1 MKRSMRNWVKNENVQ
16 MTAIAFATAVGAQFK
31 INPFRE
37 DYFRIGLGVSIL
49 LFLLMIMPHL
59 SYVKTG
65 ILTGIANLLFQSADL
80 INHVQ
85 TVSILE
91 SMRDNLGAGV
101 YYVVF
106 AYGLSKFRHRFHEM
120 QPLLLGGLITCIDFS
135 SNLVELLLRG
145 MLSGTNIFYMK
156 EWLYLL
162 VVGGLRSYFVIGLYN
177 SFAVRQM
184 RLLHAEQEK
193 RIEQMLNVNS
203 GLYGEVF
210 YLKKAMNTIEG
221 ITADSYDLYRD
232 LREQDLNQY
241 SQRTLGIAQQIHE
254 VKKDSQRILAGLLKL
269 YDNEKAVNM
278 SLSEV
283 LNFASKANR
292 KYSEMLHK
300 QVEIDIEQ
308 QYDCES
314 PYYIPLLT
322 VMNNLIANA
331 VEAIEHDGTIRIRVY
346 EQEDDVHFVVTDN
359 GKGVPEAKRDVIFEP
374 GYTTK
379 FNEVGIAAT
388 GIGLSHVRDI
398 VQSLAGQITVESAPA
413 GAKGTT
419 FGIAIPKMNLI
430 KGADVNDTFYHDRG

>member
-1 MKRSMRNWVKNENVQ
+1 MMRSWVRNENVQ
-16 MTAIAFATAVGAQFK
+16 MTAVAFATAVGAIFK

-65 ILTGIANLLFQSADL
+65 ILAGIVNFIFQSADL
-80 INHVQ
+80 LNHVN
-85 TVSILE
+85 SISIIE
-91 SMRDNLGAGV
+91 SMQDNLGAGM

-106 AYGLSKFRHRFHEM
+106 TYGLSKFKNRFHEIP
-120 QPLLLGGLITCIDFS
+120 PLLLGGLITCIDFS
-135 SNLVELLLRG
+135 SNLVELFIRG
-145 MLSGTNIFYMK
+145 VLSGTNIFYMK

-162 VVGGLRSYFVIGLYN
+162 VLGGLRSYFIIGLYN

-193 RIEQMLNVNS
+193 RMEQMLSVNS

-221 ITADSYDLYRD
+221 ITVDSYDLYRD

-269 YDNEKAVNM
+269 YDSEKSVNM

-283 LNFASKANR
+283 LNFATKGNR
-292 KYSEMLHK
+292 KYSEMLNK
-300 QVEIDIEQ
+300 KIEIHIEQ
-308 QYDCES
+308 QYDCNS

-331 VEAIEHDGTIRIRVY
+331 VEAIENEGTIQIRVL
-346 EQEDDVHFVVTDN
+346 EEGADVQFVVIDS
-359 GKGVPEAKRDVIFEP
+359 GKGVPEGKRDVIFEP

-379 FNEVGIAAT
+379 FNELGIAAT

-398 VQSLAGQITVESAPA
+398 VRSLEGRISVESAPQGNRGSA
-413 GAKGTT
+413 
-419 FGIAIPKMNLI
+419 FVVSIPKGNLVNED
-430 KGADVNDTFYHDRG
+430 GADQIVQMNK